1 MVPPPFQAEGVTLPN
16 GIPPHF
22 ERFYR
27 ETLRRV
33 TGARVRSSKVQ
44 TVYTTWADRED
55 AQSVSYH
62 ELRRYM
68 LALGHRHVKSN
79 GIYYRD
85 AAFAVDVPDTA
96 DTFAVLS
103 LDTIA
108 PGGVDATVAAI
119 DSAAFALAR
128 LRRALTGAS

>member
-1 MVPPPFQAEGVTLPN
+1 MVPSPFQPEGMTLPN
-16 GIPPHF
+16 GIPLHF

-27 ETLRRV
+27 ENLRRV
-33 TGARVRSSKVQ
+33 IGARVRSSTVQ
-44 TVYTTWADRED
+44 TAYTTWADRED

-79 GIYYRD
+79 GIHYRD
-85 AAFAVDVPDTA
+85 AAFASDVPDTP
-96 DTFAVLS
+96 DTFAVFS

-119 DSAAFALAR
+119 DGATVALAR